1 MALDA
6 HHANARKLVLT
17 VNEQLQALES
27 GQDTSV
33 GLQSLISQ
41 NLNALAREVQELE
54 GLLAAVAP
62 GSRGLWRKKITQLT
76 DESASLRH
84 ALGKYASSR
93 SAQQRE
99 LEERLALLAGGRGG
113 GEHAIDIN
121 GFAAHESRRL
131 HESDSAIDGLTGNA
145 TAVLDQLG
153 QQRGALKGVHKRVLD
168 LATTL
173 GVSNSVMKM
182 IERRQ
187 FLDKLLVY
195 GGMLAV
201 LALLWFVHRVPV
213 RYDGH
218 GDCPNADPSP
228 QVVGGIL
235 PFIGADGHNYCPDGS
250 PRNMSTEYY
259 FAPPHGIRARSPP
272 SWVPVELRASSK
284 ERVCH

>member
-99 LEERLALLAGGRGG
+99 LEEREALLAGGRGG

-195 GGMLAV
+195 GGRLAV
-201 LALLWFVHRVPV
+201 LALLWFVHRV
-213 RYDGH
+213 RS
-218 GDCPNADPSP
+218 A
-228 QVVGGIL
+228 GG
-235 PFIGADGHNYCPDGS
+235 GEEGES
-250 PRNMSTEYY
+250 
-259 FAPPHGIRARSPP
+259 
-272 SWVPVELRASSK
+272 
-284 ERVCH
+284 

>member
-99 LEERLALLAGGRGG
+99 LEEREALLAGGRGG

-201 LALLWFVHRVPV
+201 LALPWFVHRV
-213 RYDGH
+213 RS
-218 GDCPNADPSP
+218 A
-228 QVVGGIL
+228 GG
-235 PFIGADGHNYCPDGS
+235 GEEGES
-250 PRNMSTEYY
+250 
-259 FAPPHGIRARSPP
+259 
-272 SWVPVELRASSK
+272 
-284 ERVCH
+284 

>member
-1 MALDA
+1 M
-6 HHANARKLVLT
+6 
-17 VNEQLQALES
+17 
-27 GQDTSV
+27 
-33 GLQSLISQ
+33 
-41 NLNALAREVQELE
+41 QELE

-99 LEERLALLAGGRGG
+99 LEEREALLAGGRGG

-201 LALLWFVHRVPV
+201 LALLWFVHRV
-213 RYDGH
+213 RS
-218 GDCPNADPSP
+218 A
-228 QVVGGIL
+228 GG
-235 PFIGADGHNYCPDGS
+235 GEEGES
-250 PRNMSTEYY
+250 
-259 FAPPHGIRARSPP
+259 
-272 SWVPVELRASSK
+272 
-284 ERVCH
+284 

>member
-99 LEERLALLAGGRGG
+99 LEEREALLAGGRGG

-145 TAVLDQLG
+145 TDVLDQLG

-201 LALLWFVHRVPV
+201 LALLWFVHRV
-213 RYDGH
+213 RI
-218 GDCPNADPSP
+218 S
-228 QVVGGIL
+228 GG
-235 PFIGADGHNYCPDGS
+235 GEEGES
-250 PRNMSTEYY
+250 
-259 FAPPHGIRARSPP
+259 
-272 SWVPVELRASSK
+272 
-284 ERVCH
+284 

>member
-99 LEERLALLAGGRGG
+99 LEEREALLAGGRGG

-201 LALLWFVHRVPV
+201 LALLWFVHR
-213 RYDGH
+213 
-218 GDCPNADPSP
+218 
-228 QVVGGIL
+228 
-235 PFIGADGHNYCPDGS
+235 
-250 PRNMSTEYY
+250 
-259 FAPPHGIRARSPP
+259 ARSAGGGEEGE
-272 SWVPVELRASSK
+272 S
-284 ERVCH
+284 

>member
-99 LEERLALLAGGRGG
+99 LEEREALLAGGRGG

-201 LALLWFVHRVPV
+201 LALLWFVHRG
-213 RYDGH
+213 RI
-218 GDCPNADPSP
+218 S
-228 QVVGGIL
+228 
-235 PFIGADGHNYCPDGS
+235 GAGEEGES
-250 PRNMSTEYY
+250 
-259 FAPPHGIRARSPP
+259 
-272 SWVPVELRASSK
+272 
-284 ERVCH
+284 

>member
-6 HHANARKLVLT
+6 HHANSRKLVLT

-99 LEERLALLAGGRGG
+99 LEEREALLAGGRGG

-201 LALLWFVHRVPV
+201 LALLWFVHRV
-213 RYDGH
+213 RS
-218 GDCPNADPSP
+218 A
-228 QVVGGIL
+228 GG
-235 PFIGADGHNYCPDGS
+235 GEEGES
-250 PRNMSTEYY
+250 
-259 FAPPHGIRARSPP
+259 
-272 SWVPVELRASSK
+272 
-284 ERVCH
+284 

>member
-99 LEERLALLAGGRGG
+99 LEEREALLAGGRGG
-113 GEHAIDIN
+113 GDHAIDIN

-201 LALLWFVHRVPV
+201 LALLWFVHRV
-213 RYDGH
+213 RI
-218 GDCPNADPSP
+218 S
-228 QVVGGIL
+228 
-235 PFIGADGHNYCPDGS
+235 GAGEEGES
-250 PRNMSTEYY
+250 
-259 FAPPHGIRARSPP
+259 
-272 SWVPVELRASSK
+272 
-284 ERVCH
+284 

>member
-99 LEERLALLAGGRGG
+99 LEEREALLAGGRGG

-201 LALLWFVHRVPV
+201 LALLWFVHRV
-213 RYDGH
+213 RI
-218 GDCPNADPSP
+218 A
-228 QVVGGIL
+228 GG
-235 PFIGADGHNYCPDGS
+235 GEEGES
-250 PRNMSTEYY
+250 
-259 FAPPHGIRARSPP
+259 
-272 SWVPVELRASSK
+272 
-284 ERVCH
+284 

>member
-99 LEERLALLAGGRGG
+99 LEEREALLAGGRGG

-187 FLDKLLVY
+187 FLDKLIVY
-195 GGMLAV
+195 GGMLLV
-201 LALLWFVHRVPV
+201 LALLWFVHRV
-213 RYDGH
+213 RS
-218 GDCPNADPSP
+218 A
-228 QVVGGIL
+228 GG
-235 PFIGADGHNYCPDGS
+235 GEEGES
-250 PRNMSTEYY
+250 
-259 FAPPHGIRARSPP
+259 
-272 SWVPVELRASSK
+272 
-284 ERVCH
+284 

>member
-99 LEERLALLAGGRGG
+99 LEEREALLAGGRGG

-121 GFAAHESRRL
+121 GIAAHESRRL

-168 LATTL
+168 LSTTL

-201 LALLWFVHRVPV
+201 LALLWFVHRV
-213 RYDGH
+213 RS
-218 GDCPNADPSP
+218 A
-228 QVVGGIL
+228 GG
-235 PFIGADGHNYCPDGS
+235 GEEGES
-250 PRNMSTEYY
+250 
-259 FAPPHGIRARSPP
+259 
-272 SWVPVELRASSK
+272 
-284 ERVCH
+284 

>member
-76 DESASLRH
+76 DESARLRH

-99 LEERLALLAGGRGG
+99 LEEREALLAGGRGG

-121 GFAAHESRRL
+121 GFAAHESRRP

-201 LALLWFVHRVPV
+201 LALLWFVHRV
-213 RYDGH
+213 RI
-218 GDCPNADPSP
+218 S
-228 QVVGGIL
+228 GG
-235 PFIGADGHNYCPDGS
+235 GEEGES
-250 PRNMSTEYY
+250 
-259 FAPPHGIRARSPP
+259 
-272 SWVPVELRASSK
+272 
-284 ERVCH
+284 

>member
-76 DESASLRH
+76 DESASLRP

-99 LEERLALLAGGRGG
+99 LEEREALLAGGRGG

-201 LALLWFVHRVPV
+201 LALLWFVHRV
-213 RYDGH
+213 RI
-218 GDCPNADPSP
+218 S
-228 QVVGGIL
+228 GG
-235 PFIGADGHNYCPDGS
+235 GEEGES
-250 PRNMSTEYY
+250 
-259 FAPPHGIRARSPP
+259 
-272 SWVPVELRASSK
+272 
-284 ERVCH
+284 

>member
-84 ALGKYASSR
+84 ALGKYARSR

-99 LEERLALLAGGRGG
+99 LEER
-113 GEHAIDIN
+113 
-121 GFAAHESRRL
+121 
-131 HESDSAIDGLTGNA
+131 
-145 TAVLDQLG
+145 
-153 QQRGALKGVHKRVLD
+153 
-168 LATTL
+168 
-173 GVSNSVMKM
+173 
-182 IERRQ
+182 
-187 FLDKLLVY
+187 
-195 GGMLAV
+195 
-201 LALLWFVHRVPV
+201 
-213 RYDGH
+213 
-218 GDCPNADPSP
+218 
-228 QVVGGIL
+228 
-235 PFIGADGHNYCPDGS
+235 
-250 PRNMSTEYY
+250 
-259 FAPPHGIRARSPP
+259 
-272 SWVPVELRASSK
+272 
-284 ERVCH
+284 

>member
-99 LEERLALLAGGRGG
+99 LEEREALLAGGRGG

-201 LALLWFVHRVPV
+201 LALLWFVHRV
-213 RYDGH
+213 RI
-218 GDCPNADPSP
+218 S
-228 QVVGGIL
+228 GG
-235 PFIGADGHNYCPDGS
+235 GEEGES
-250 PRNMSTEYY
+250 
-259 FAPPHGIRARSPP
+259 
-272 SWVPVELRASSK
+272 
-284 ERVCH
+284 

>member
-99 LEERLALLAGGRGG
+99 LEEREALLAGGRGG
-113 GEHAIDIN
+113 GELAIDIN

-201 LALLWFVHRVPV
+201 LALLWFVHRV
-213 RYDGH
+213 RS
-218 GDCPNADPSP
+218 A
-228 QVVGGIL
+228 GG
-235 PFIGADGHNYCPDGS
+235 GEEGES
-250 PRNMSTEYY
+250 
-259 FAPPHGIRARSPP
+259 
-272 SWVPVELRASSK
+272 
-284 ERVCH
+284 

>member
-99 LEERLALLAGGRGG
+99 LEEREALLAGGRCG

-187 FLDKLLVY
+187 FLDKLIVY
-195 GGMLAV
+195 GGMLLV
-201 LALLWFVHRVPV
+201 LALLWFVHRV
-213 RYDGH
+213 RS
-218 GDCPNADPSP
+218 A
-228 QVVGGIL
+228 GG
-235 PFIGADGHNYCPDGS
+235 GEEGES
-250 PRNMSTEYY
+250 
-259 FAPPHGIRARSPP
+259 
-272 SWVPVELRASSK
+272 
-284 ERVCH
+284 

>member
-99 LEERLALLAGGRGG
+99 LEEREAVLAGGRGG

-201 LALLWFVHRVPV
+201 LALLWFVHRV
-213 RYDGH
+213 RS
-218 GDCPNADPSP
+218 A
-228 QVVGGIL
+228 GG
-235 PFIGADGHNYCPDGS
+235 GEEGES
-250 PRNMSTEYY
+250 
-259 FAPPHGIRARSPP
+259 
-272 SWVPVELRASSK
+272 
-284 ERVCH
+284 

>member
-99 LEERLALLAGGRGG
+99 LEEREALLAGGRGG

-153 QQRGALKGVHKRVLD
+153 QQRSTLKGVHKRVLD

-201 LALLWFVHRVPV
+201 LALLWFVHRV
-213 RYDGH
+213 RS
-218 GDCPNADPSP
+218 A
-228 QVVGGIL
+228 GG
-235 PFIGADGHNYCPDGS
+235 GEEGES
-250 PRNMSTEYY
+250 
-259 FAPPHGIRARSPP
+259 
-272 SWVPVELRASSK
+272 
-284 ERVCH
+284 

>member
-99 LEERLALLAGGRGG
+99 LEEREALLAGGRGG
-113 GEHAIDIN
+113 GDHAIDIN

-201 LALLWFVHRVPV
+201 LALLWFVHRV
-213 RYDGH
+213 RI
-218 GDCPNADPSP
+218 S
-228 QVVGGIL
+228 GG
-235 PFIGADGHNYCPDGS
+235 GEEGES
-250 PRNMSTEYY
+250 
-259 FAPPHGIRARSPP
+259 
-272 SWVPVELRASSK
+272 
-284 ERVCH
+284 

>member
-99 LEERLALLAGGRGG
+99 LEEREALLAGGRGG
-113 GEHAIDIN
+113 GDHAIDIN

-201 LALLWFVHRVPV
+201 LALLWFVHRV
-213 RYDGH
+213 RS
-218 GDCPNADPSP
+218 A
-228 QVVGGIL
+228 GG
-235 PFIGADGHNYCPDGS
+235 GEEGES
-250 PRNMSTEYY
+250 
-259 FAPPHGIRARSPP
+259 
-272 SWVPVELRASSK
+272 
-284 ERVCH
+284 

>member
-54 GLLAAVAP
+54 GLLAAVAQT
-62 GSRGLWRKKITQLT
+62 GSTRAVAQEDHAAHRRVGICATR
-76 DESASLRH
+76 SASD
-84 ALGKYASSR
+84 ASSR

-99 LEERLALLAGGRGG
+99 LEEREALLAGGRGG

-182 IERRQ
+182 IERRSSSTSSCRGRRRHARGARAA
-187 FLDKLLVY
+187 LVRPPRADIGCGR
-195 GGMLAV
+195 GGRV
-201 LALLWFVHRVPV
+201 LVQKMR
-213 RYDGH
+213 
-218 GDCPNADPSP
+218 
-228 QVVGGIL
+228 GI
-235 PFIGADGHNYCPDGS
+235 
-250 PRNMSTEYY
+250 
-259 FAPPHGIRARSPP
+259 
-272 SWVPVELRASSK
+272 
-284 ERVCH
+284 

>member
-99 LEERLALLAGGRGG
+99 LEEREALLAGGRGG

-201 LALLWFVHRVPV
+201 LALLWFVHRV
-213 RYDGH
+213 RS
-218 GDCPNADPSP
+218 A
-228 QVVGGIL
+228 VGGEE
-235 PFIGADGHNYCPDGS
+235 GES
-250 PRNMSTEYY
+250 
-259 FAPPHGIRARSPP
+259 
-272 SWVPVELRASSK
+272 
-284 ERVCH
+284 

>member
-99 LEERLALLAGGRGG
+99 LEEREALLAGGRGG

-168 LATTL
+168 LATTI

-195 GGMLAV
+195 GGMLAA
-201 LALLWFVHRVPV
+201 LALLWFVHRV
-213 RYDGH
+213 RS
-218 GDCPNADPSP
+218 A
-228 QVVGGIL
+228 GG
-235 PFIGADGHNYCPDGS
+235 GEEGES
-250 PRNMSTEYY
+250 
-259 FAPPHGIRARSPP
+259 
-272 SWVPVELRASSK
+272 
-284 ERVCH
+284 

>member
-99 LEERLALLAGGRGG
+99 LEEREALLAGGRGG

-201 LALLWFVHRVPV
+201 LALLWFVHRV
-213 RYDGH
+213 RS
-218 GDCPNADPSP
+218 A
-228 QVVGGIL
+228 GG
-235 PFIGADGHNYCPDGS
+235 GEEGES
-250 PRNMSTEYY
+250 
-259 FAPPHGIRARSPP
+259 
-272 SWVPVELRASSK
+272 
-284 ERVCH
+284 